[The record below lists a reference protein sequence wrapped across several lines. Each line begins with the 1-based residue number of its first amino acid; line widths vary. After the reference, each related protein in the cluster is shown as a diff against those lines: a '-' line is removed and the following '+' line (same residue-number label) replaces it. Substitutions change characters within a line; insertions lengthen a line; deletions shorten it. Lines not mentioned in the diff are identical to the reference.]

1 MCSKCTN
8 FSNRNGQKKMNDAE
22 IKLRVLEATLS
33 SNTIA
38 GVKNPIDAAQT
49 NLDWVLTPIDKP
61 KAAVKP
67 AKSQPAKRA
76 SKKSG

>member
-1 MCSKCTN
+1 MCSKSINCN
-8 FSNRNGQKKMNDAE
+8 NRSGQKKMNDSE

-38 GVKNPIDAAQT
+38 GVKNPIEAAQT
-49 NLDWVLTPIDKP
+49 NLDWVLKPIDKP
-61 KAAVKP
+61 APKVAKA
-67 AKSQPAKRA
+67 QPAKRA